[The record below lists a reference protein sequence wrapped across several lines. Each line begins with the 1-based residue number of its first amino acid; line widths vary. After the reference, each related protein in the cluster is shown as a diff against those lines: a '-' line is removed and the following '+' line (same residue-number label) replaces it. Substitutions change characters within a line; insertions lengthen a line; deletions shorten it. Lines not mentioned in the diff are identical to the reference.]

1 MDVAPYLSGQLL
13 LSMPGMADPR
23 FERVAIA
30 MCVHDAESALGL
42 IINKVRDDIDV
53 RSLLEQLDVDPGIAP
68 AVPVFAGGPVEPGRG
83 FVLHSPEYE
92 GQSTLSVGGRWALT
106 ATLDILRDIAAGKG
120 PKRWLIALG
129 YLMLGAQVGL
139 RFTPEMI
146 RIGARALPMLA
157 LAVVALLLLCGATG
171 ALLSV
176 VAGVDLMSAM
186 LATVPGSIDSI
197 ALIALSTGSDISF
210 IMTLQT
216 VRLFAVVLLGPPLA
230 RWILHLAQRMSRPDT
245 G

>member
-23 FERVAIA
+23 FERVVIA

-42 IINKVRDDIDV
+42 IVNRVRDDIDV

-92 GQSTLSVGGRWALT
+92 GQSTLSVAGRWALT

-129 YLMLGAQVGL
+129 YAGWGPGQLDEEMTRHGWFAVPGRSELLFDAPIESRWTSAFAGAGIDVGL
-139 RFTPEMI
+139 
-146 RIGARALPMLA
+146 
-157 LAVVALLLLCGATG
+157 
-171 ALLSV
+171 LSAS
-176 VAGVDLMSAM
+176 AGHA
-186 LATVPGSIDSI
+186 
-197 ALIALSTGSDISF
+197 
-210 IMTLQT
+210 
-216 VRLFAVVLLGPPLA
+216 
-230 RWILHLAQRMSRPDT
+230 
-245 G
+245 

>member
-120 PKRWLIALG
+120 PRRWLIALG
-129 YLMLGAQVGL
+129 YAGWGPGQLDE
-139 RFTPEMI
+139 EMT
-146 RIGARALPMLA
+146 RHGWFA
-157 LAVVALLLLCGATG
+157 
-171 ALLSV
+171 
-176 VAGVDLMSAM
+176 
-186 LATVPGSIDSI
+186 VPGDSELLFEASIDSRWTSAYAGAGI
-197 ALIALSTGSDISF
+197 DVGLLSASAGH
-210 IMTLQT
+210 
-216 VRLFAVVLLGPPLA
+216 A
-230 RWILHLAQRMSRPDT
+230 
-245 G
+245 

>member
-30 MCVHDAESALGL
+30 MCVHDADSALGL

-120 PKRWLIALG
+120 PQQWLIALG
-129 YLMLGAQVGL
+129 YAGWGPGQLDEEMTRHGWFAVPGDSALLFDAPIDSRWTSAYAGAGIDVGL
-139 RFTPEMI
+139 
-146 RIGARALPMLA
+146 
-157 LAVVALLLLCGATG
+157 
-171 ALLSV
+171 LSAS
-176 VAGVDLMSAM
+176 AGHA
-186 LATVPGSIDSI
+186 
-197 ALIALSTGSDISF
+197 
-210 IMTLQT
+210 
-216 VRLFAVVLLGPPLA
+216 
-230 RWILHLAQRMSRPDT
+230 
-245 G
+245 